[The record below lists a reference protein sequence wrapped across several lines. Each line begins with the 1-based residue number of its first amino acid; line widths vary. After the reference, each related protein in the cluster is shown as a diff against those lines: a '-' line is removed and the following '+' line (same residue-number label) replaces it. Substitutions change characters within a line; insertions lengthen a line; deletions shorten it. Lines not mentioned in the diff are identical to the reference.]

1 MNANKLELISKWFKK
16 AKNDLRVV
24 QQIMTD
30 SDYPTDIVCFHSQ
43 QAIEKFLKAILIY
56 RDIEF
61 KRSHDLIY
69 LLNFSEL
76 SADTK
81 QMYIATFLDINYY
94 AVNARYPGE
103 EDDPTIAEAELAF
116 QIAKDVFDLAER
128 IIYEKIL

>member
-1 MNANKLELISKWFKK
+1 MNANKLELISKWLKK
-16 AKNDLRVV
+16 AKNDLQAV
-24 QQIMTD
+24 QRIMAE

-43 QAIEKFLKAILIY
+43 QAIEKSLKAILIY

-69 LLNFSEL
+69 LLNLSEL
-76 SADTK
+76 PAETK

-103 EDDPTIAEAELAF
+103 DDDPTIAESELAF

-128 IIYEKIL
+128 IIFEKVL